1 MKKALSKQETQSVD
15 HKGVVKVDVATL
27 WVVVETLEVV
37 EVTLAMVEN
46 LVEEEAMVVEVVAA
60 EGVMEEVM
68 QI

>member
-37 EVTLAMVEN
+37 ESFY
-46 LVEEEAMVVEVVAA
+46 
-60 EGVMEEVM
+60 
-68 QI
+68 I

>member
-1 MKKALSKQETQSVD
+1 MDL
-15 HKGVVKVDVATL
+15 ATL
-27 WVVVETLEVV
+27 WVMEETLEMV